1 MSTSRRDFLRT
12 LVPSVALTLGSETR
26 RERGA
31 PWSRPPFPLLDPG
44 EALTDDP
51 ATWRKHFPIL
61 RQPVN
66 GHPLLYL
73 DTAATAQRP
82 RQVIDAL
89 AAFYTHDNA
98 NPSRALHSLAR
109 RADALYEAAR
119 STVARFIHASDPL
132 EVVWTRGTTEGINLI
147 ATAWGNANLRAGDE
161 VLLTVAEHASSM
173 LPWQLA
179 ARRAG
184 ARVKYLDVDDSG
196 RIQVESLERLLGPR
210 TRVLCFTH
218 VSNVTGHIA
227 PAAELCRLAR
237 AAGAMVMIDAAQS
250 VPHFP
255 IDVQQLGCDF
265 LAFSGHK
272 MMGPMGVGV
281 LWGRRE
287 ALDALPP
294 YQAGSNMAHEVGY
307 DSADWSPGALRFGAG
322 TPNVPG
328 PIGLAAAIGF
338 IETIGPEAFWRHEQA
353 LTRHVLDRLRDIPR
367 LRLLGPAEPDG
378 RVSVFSMSPSG
389 MAPLEL
395 ITRLDRR
402 GIALRA
408 GDLAALPLL
417 RRLGAER
424 AARASFYLYNS
435 VAEVDKLF
443 DALADLLPGS

>member
-1 MSTSRRDFLRT
+1 M
-12 LVPSVALTLGSETR
+12 
-26 RERGA
+26 
-31 PWSRPPFPLLDPG
+31 
-44 EALTDDP
+44 
-51 ATWRKHFPIL
+51 
-61 RQPVN
+61 N
-66 GHPLLYL
+66 GHPLLYV

-82 RQVIDAL
+82 RQVIEAL
-89 AAFYTHDNA
+89 TAFYTHDNA

-119 STVARFIHASDPL
+119 STVARFIGASDPL
-132 EVVWTRGTTEGINLI
+132 GGGVDPGDDRGHQPRGHRLGRAPIS
-147 ATAWGNANLRAGDE
+147 RAGDE

-184 ARVKYLDVDDSG
+184 AEVKYLEVDDSG
-196 RIQVESLERLLGPR
+196 RIQVESLERLLGRR

-227 PAAELCRLAR
+227 PAAELCRLAH

-255 IDVQQLGCDF
+255 VDVQQLGCDF

-272 MMGPMGVGV
+272 MMGPMGIGV

-322 TPNVPG
+322 TPNASG
-328 PIGLAAAIGF
+328 PIGLAAAVEI
-338 IETIGPEAFWRHEQA
+338 H
-353 LTRHVLDRLRDIPR
+353 RDHR
-367 LRLLGPAEPDG
+367 
-378 RVSVFSMSPSG
+378 SG
-389 MAPLEL
+389 
-395 ITRLDRR
+395 
-402 GIALRA
+402 
-408 GDLAALPLL
+408 
-417 RRLGAER
+417 
-424 AARASFYLYNS
+424 SS
-435 VAEVDKLF
+435 VA
-443 DALADLLPGS
+443 A

>member
-1 MSTSRRDFLRT
+1 MELSFPDRD
-12 LVPSVALTLGSETR
+12 LTN
-26 RERGA
+26 
-31 PWSRPPFPLLDPG
+31 
-44 EALTDDP
+44 DP
-51 ATWRKHFPIL
+51 ATWREHFPIL
-61 RQPVN
+61 WEYVN

-89 AAFYTHDNA
+89 TAFYTRDNA

-119 STVARFIHASDPL
+119 NTVARFIGASDPL
-132 EVVWTRGTTEGINLI
+132 EVVWTRGTTEGINLV
-147 ATAWGNANLRAGDE
+147 ATAWGGANLGEGDE

-184 ARVKYLDVDDSG
+184 AEVKYLEVDDSG
-196 RIQVESLERLLGPR
+196 RIQVESLERLLSRR
-210 TRVLCFTH
+210 TRVLCFAH

-227 PAAELCRLAR
+227 PAAELCRLAH

-255 IDVQQLGCDF
+255 VDVRQLGCDF

-272 MMGPMGVGV
+272 MMGPMGIGV

-322 TPNVPG
+322 TPNASG
-328 PIGLAAAIGF
+328 PIGLAAAVRF
-338 IETIGPEAFWRHEQA
+338 IETIGQEALWRHEQM
-353 LTRHVLDRLRDIPR
+353 LTRHMLDRLRGIPR
-367 LRLLGPAEPDG
+367 LRLLGPAESEE
-378 RVSVFSMSPSG
+378 RASVFSLSPSG
-389 MAPLEL
+389 ITPLEL
-395 ITRLDRR
+395 IQALDRR
-402 GIALRA
+402 GIAMRA

-417 RRLGAER
+417 RRLGTER
-424 AARASFYLYNS
+424 AARASLYLYNT
-435 VAEVDKLF
+435 VEEVDRLF
-443 DALADLLPGS
+443 EALALELRRH